1 MPGALSLSLSH
12 THTHTRKSYK
22 KSLTPLSF
30 FSPWRFLDLFALSV
44 YHFLSLYIHALSL
57 SPLYSKK
64 VELEREKKMGGD
76 LMAFLT
82 MVIVQ
87 VGYAGM
93 NILSKLAMDSGMNPL
108 VHVAYRQLFA
118 TIVIAPFAYFLER
131 Y

>member
-1 MPGALSLSLSH
+1 MTFLLS
-12 THTHTRKSYK
+12 TT
-22 KSLTPLSF
+22 
-30 FSPWRFLDLFALSV
+30 
-44 YHFLSLYIHALSL
+44 LSLYIYIHTPSL
-57 SPLYSKK
+57 CLLPIPRSAWL
-64 VELEREKKMGGD
+64 VELGREKKMGGD

-131 Y
+131 YYILFLSLWLL